1 MGTFFDS
8 INCILNCQITNFIEQ
23 SENDNSYTIFPN
35 PSTGIFYIKSSDK
48 IDKVIVYDILNKK
61 ILEKNNPGI
70 LQSFNISDIN
80 SSILFLEIY
89 INDKVIMDKLI
100 ITK

>member
-1 MGTFFDS
+1 MKSPVQKKKTASAYEAICQSLGVPQDS
-8 INCILNCQITNFIEQ
+8 LTL
-23 SENDNSYTIFPN
+23 SV
-35 PSTGIFYIKSSDK
+35 
-48 IDKVIVYDILNKK
+48 IDMIDAAKYQDYGVDWSRL
-61 ILEKNNPGI
+61 LD
-70 LQSFNISDIN
+70 FNISDIN

>member
-1 MGTFFDS
+1 MCWNECDTCLTTTS
-8 INCILNCQITNFIEQ
+8 LIPNV
-23 SENDNSYTIFPN
+23 NDNSYTIFPN
-35 PSTGIFYIKSSDK
+35 PSTGIFYIKSSGK

-70 LQSFNISDIN
+70 LQPFNISDIN
-80 SSILFLEIY
+80 SNILFLEIY